1 MAKTVTVT
9 IDGVKVEAPEGEL
22 MIEAAKR
29 IGHHVPNFCY
39 YPKLEPAGLCR
50 MCLIRIEGQPKLQLG
65 CNTRVTDG
73 MVIDTISEAVETG
86 RRAQVEFLLLNHPLD
101 CPVCDKGGECVLQD
115 YAMAYGDVASR
126 SGMPKMNKPKAVDL
140 GPTIVL
146 DEQRCVLCQRCV
158 RFDNEITWERNLV
171 TASRG
176 VYTIIATEGDQPY
189 DSYFSGNTTE
199 LCPVGALTSKTYRF
213 KARPWDVTPTLTVCT
228 QCPVG
233 CSTFADSRFDVLQR
247 TRYDHETID
256 PHGDPA
262 GDWICDR
269 VRYNISYLTDE
280 RRLNT
285 PMVRSGEDQ
294 WVDLAW
300 SDAIDLAASTLKD
313 AAEHFGPQ
321 AIGAIGGGRLT
332 NQEAYLLQHV
342 VRGLG
347 SANVDY
353 RLHDELTAT
362 PGRLAAQVHDL
373 DDASLIIELGT
384 NSVELAPVFD
394 LRVRYAVERRGAT
407 LVHLG
412 DVKPNWPVHFR
423 HFPTEGDAASMLN
436 EAAENVRR
444 GEDLPKRAGEP
455 PAQTLARLLR
465 GAERVV
471 VIWDGR
477 GASEA
482 AAIERLIGLLRDA
495 DKGAGVIVVGYAANA
510 RGAESMGMH
519 PALQPGYRPAPQAG
533 LDTEGML
540 RASASGELKALL
552 IFGANPLLAY
562 PNGALVRAAL
572 ERVPFIVTTE
582 LFMTQTAVKSHVV
595 LPVKAAFEK
604 TGSTTT
610 MDGEVKQLAISC
622 APQAGEPLTDREVLA
637 LLGDAMGLQ
646 MPSDSELEQLAA
658 AAAAPELARAFSFT
672 SPVLAR
678 TVRPA
683 ATPAQGAFTVHS
695 VPRLYAGGGTSAHD
709 TAFEPL
715 RPHPT
720 AYLHPGDVE
729 ELGLEDGDTVTV
741 RNGLGAVD
749 GLTVVTSK
757 KVARG
762 SIGVIAELPEAPVN
776 VLADDCGSVHA
787 DVVLIRKGRQ
797 ALNLAGAQGE

>member
-1 MAKTVTVT
+1 MAKIVTVT

-65 CNTRVTDG
+65 CNTRITDG
-73 MVIDTISEAVETG
+73 MVIDTISDAVETG

-171 TASRG
+171 TAARG
-176 VYTIIATEGDQPY
+176 VYTIIATEGDEPY
-189 DSYFSGNTTE
+189 DSYFSGNTVE

-213 KARPWDVTPTLTVCT
+213 KARPWDVKPTLTTCT

-247 TRYDHETID
+247 TRYDHETTD

-262 GDWICDR
+262 GGWICDR
-269 VRYNISYLTDE
+269 VRYNVSYLTDE
-280 RRLNT
+280 RRLSM

-300 SDAIDLAASTLKD
+300 SDAVDLVAKTLQD

-321 AIGAIGGGRLT
+321 SIGAIGGGRLT
-332 NQEAYLLQHV
+332 NEESYLLQHV
-342 VRGLG
+342 LRGLG
-347 SANVDY
+347 SSNLDY
-353 RLHDELTAT
+353 RLHDELLAT
-362 PGRLAAQVHDL
+362 PGRMAARVHDL
-373 DDASLIIELGT
+373 DDASLIIEVGT

-394 LRVRYAVERRGAT
+394 LRVRYAVQRRGAT

-412 DVKPNWPVHFR
+412 DVKPNWPIHFR
-423 HFPTEGDAASMLN
+423 HIPTGGDAASLLS
-436 EAAENVRR
+436 EATENVRR

-455 PAQTLARLLR
+455 PTHALARLLR

-477 GASEA
+477 GAAEA
-482 AAIERLIGLLRDA
+482 AAIERLIETLRDA
-495 DKGAGVIVVGYAANA
+495 DKGAGVVIVGYAANA
-510 RGAESMGMH
+510 RGAEAMGMH
-519 PALQPGYRPAPQAG
+519 PALLPGYRPAPQAG

-540 RASASGELKALL
+540 RAAARGELKALL
-552 IFGANPLLAY
+552 ICGANPLLAY
-562 PNGALVRAAL
+562 PNGALVRAAI

-595 LPVKAAFEK
+595 LPVKSSFEK
-604 TGSTTT
+604 TGSTVT
-610 MDGEVKQLAISC
+610 MDGEVKKLAISC
-622 APQAGEPLTDREVLA
+622 SPQGGEPLTDREIFYM
-637 LLGDAMGLQ
+637 LGNAMGLT
-646 MPSDSELEQLAA
+646 MPDEEELEGLAA
-658 AAAAPELARAFSFT
+658 AAAAPDLQQPLRLTEPAF
-672 SPVLAR
+672 
-678 TVRPA
+678 VRPVRRGVA
-683 ATPAQGAFTVHS
+683 SGTGELTVHA

-709 TAFEPL
+709 TDFEPL
-715 RPHPT
+715 RPHPS
-720 AYLHPGDVE
+720 AYLHPDDAARMQ
-729 ELGLEDGDTVTV
+729 LEDGDIVSV
-741 RNGLGAVD
+741 SNALGSI
-749 GLTVVTSK
+749 GELTVATTK
-757 KVARG
+757 KVAAG
-762 SIGVIAELPEAPVN
+762 SIGVIAEMPEAPAN
-776 VLADDCGSVHA
+776 VLADDFGAVRA
-787 DVVLIRKGRQ
+787 NLTLVRKGRQ
-797 ALNLAGAQGE
+797 TANLAGAHGE